1 MTLRRK
7 QNIQLAIVG
16 GILLAIILMTVFA
29 PWLAPYDPLE
39 VRMEDQL
46 LPPCLAHPLG
56 TDALGRD
63 VLSRVIYGGRASLLL
78 AVLATAASMLVGLA
92 IGIAA
97 GYCGGAVDAVI
108 TCISNVFQGLPGTIL
123 MIALVGVMERGA
135 QSIILALVITS
146 WVGFSRLVRGE
157 VMRVKGELYIE
168 GMRCLGA
175 GHLRIILRHVL
186 PNIRTNIIILFTT
199 RVGRVVLSVAGLS
212 YLGLGIQPP
221 TPDGGEMVS
230 GSARRYFRTA
240 PHLLWAPG
248 ICIILL
254 TLSIN
259 LLGDLLRDRMDVK
272 QDSVK
277 EL

>member
-221 TPDGGEMVS
+221 TPDWGEMVS

>member
-29 PWLAPYDPLE
+29 PWLAPYAPLE

-157 VMRVKGELYIE
+157 VMRVKGEMYIE

-221 TPDGGEMVS
+221 TPDWGEMVS
-230 GSARRYFRTA
+230 GTARRYFRSA

-259 LLGDLLRDRMDVK
+259 LLGDLLRDRLDVK
-272 QDSVK
+272 QDSIK

>member
-135 QSIILALVITS
+135 QGIILALVITS

-157 VMRVKGELYIE
+157 VMRVKGEMYIE

-221 TPDGGEMVS
+221 TPDWGEMVS

>member
-108 TCISNVFQGLPGTIL
+108 TGISNVFQGLPGMVL
-123 MIALVGVMERGA
+123 MIALVGVLEPGT
-135 QSIILALVITS
+135 QSILLALVLTS

-157 VMRVKGELYIE
+157 VLKVKGELYIE

-175 GHLRIILRHVL
+175 GHLRIVLRHVL

-212 YLGLGIQPP
+212 YLGMGIQPP
-221 TPDGGEMVS
+221 TPDWGEMIS

-248 ICIILL
+248 LCIILL

-259 LLGDLLRDRMDVK
+259 LLGDLLRDRLDVK

>member
-123 MIALVGVMERGA
+123 MIALVGVMARGA

-157 VMRVKGELYIE
+157 VMRVKGEMYIE

-221 TPDGGEMVS
+221 TPDWGEMVS

>member
-146 WVGFSRLVRGE
+146 GVGFSRLVRGE
-157 VMRVKGELYIE
+157 VMRVKGEMYIE

-221 TPDGGEMVS
+221 TPDWGEMVS

>member
-157 VMRVKGELYIE
+157 VMRVKGEMYIE

-175 GHLRIILRHVL
+175 GHLRIVLRHVL

-221 TPDGGEMVS
+221 TPDWGEMVS

>member
-157 VMRVKGELYIE
+157 VMRVKGEMYIE

-212 YLGLGIQPP
+212 YLGMGIQPP
-221 TPDGGEMVS
+221 TPDWGEMVS